1 MGAFYKLLAMFTNLL
16 VEEKTFNL
24 VRSIRTGLI
33 VGAVLFWG
41 GVAILQTILFY
52 YVFTVPNVGEFIE
65 EWGAGLNLATIAF
78 TSLGITVSMINV
90 IIFGYTNKRMWQL
103 LSSK

>member
-1 MGAFYKLLAMFTNLL
+1 
-16 VEEKTFNL
+16 
-24 VRSIRTGLI
+24 
-33 VGAVLFWG
+33 
-41 GVAILQTILFY
+41 
-52 YVFTVPNVGEFIE
+52 VGEFIE